1 MPVSE
6 SLSQKSALLIG
17 AGGLGSPAAM
27 YLATA
32 GVGRLGI
39 VDNDVVDRSNLQ
51 RQILHKDYL
60 VGVPKVDSARRALQR
75 LKPDLQID
83 THKIYLN
90 SSNVREIIRP
100 YDVVVEGSDNFP
112 TKFLVNDACVL
123 EKKPFVIAGILRFHG
138 QLMSVN
144 PGACACYR
152 CLFDAPPPPGEV
164 PSCAEAGVLGVVA
177 GLIGTLQA
185 MEAVK
190 ILAGIGE
197 PLYGRLLTWDA
208 LPGRFRE
215 IQIPRNPA
223 CAVCGDRPTIFE
235 PTDSDAY
242 CETQV
247 ARGV

>member
-1 MPVSE
+1 MTEV
-6 SLSQKSALLIG
+6 LGGKSVLLVG
-17 AGGLGSPAAM
+17 AGGLGCPAAM
-27 YLATA
+27 YLASA

-60 VGVPKVDSARRALQR
+60 VGVPKVDSASRALRR
-75 LKPDLQID
+75 LRPDLQVD
-83 THKIYLN
+83 TYRLYLN
-90 SSNVREIIRP
+90 STNVREIIRP
-100 YDVVVEGSDNFP
+100 YDVIVEGSDNFP

-138 QLMSVN
+138 QLMSVK
-144 PGACACYR
+144 PGECACYR
-152 CLFDAPPPPGEV
+152 CLFEAPPPPGEV

-190 ILAGIGE
+190 IAGGFGE
-197 PLYGRLLTWDA
+197 PLYGRMLTWDA

-215 IQIPRNPA
+215 VQIPRNPA
-223 CAVCGDRPTIFE
+223 CAVCGEKPTILE
-235 PTDSDAY
+235 PADSDAH
-242 CETQV
+242 CELQS
-247 ARGV
+247 ARAGR